1 MNTAYALLPPSRAS
15 TMAIFQSKPFRASS
29 RVASSLGE
37 RIGATYRRQLAHH
50 PFLLFGLPFI
60 SIVVTASFLLTP
72 ATALRYERHDR
83 KNRAVTHGEAMEL
96 GLKGLGDDEVSYNPR
111 RRKVTRGG
119 TTERDEYY
127 VSPTWRRASYGGGSL
142 TRRL

>member
-1 MNTAYALLPPSRAS
+1 MPT
-15 TMAIFQSKPFRASS
+15 FQSNPFRPSS
-29 RVASSLGE
+29 SSSAAASLGE
-37 RIGATYRRQLAHH
+37 RIGASYRRHLANH

-60 SIVVTASFLLTP
+60 SVIVAASFLLTP

-96 GLKGLGDDEVSYNPR
+96 GLKGLGDEEVNYNPR

-119 TTERDEYY
+119 TSERDEYY
-127 VSPTWRRASYGGGSL
+127 VNPSWFLPYFRVGYADEWVAETDGEGFG
-142 TRRL
+142 